1 MLYFWPKSFSLS
13 LPWKFYNNLIFIRF
27 CYRRQPSN
35 IEGIFANQFT
45 FKTYWIP
52 YTLKIIKMIWKIC
65 NENSTMY
72 TVSKVELLLLLIIFY
87 SYLKILWKNMV
98 TLPCI
103 SKLNS
108 MQFSIFACTTEFVR
122 DAHFLLV
129 TTGDKIDLN
138 PIPCSKIL
146 RKFLT
151 KEVVNFST

>member
-1 MLYFWPKSFSLS
+1 
-13 LPWKFYNNLIFIRF
+13 
-27 CYRRQPSN
+27 
-35 IEGIFANQFT
+35 
-45 FKTYWIP
+45 
-52 YTLKIIKMIWKIC
+52 
-65 NENSTMY
+65 
-72 TVSKVELLLLLIIFY
+72 
-87 SYLKILWKNMV
+87 MV

-103 SKLNS
+103 SKLDS

-146 RKFLT
+146 RKLLT